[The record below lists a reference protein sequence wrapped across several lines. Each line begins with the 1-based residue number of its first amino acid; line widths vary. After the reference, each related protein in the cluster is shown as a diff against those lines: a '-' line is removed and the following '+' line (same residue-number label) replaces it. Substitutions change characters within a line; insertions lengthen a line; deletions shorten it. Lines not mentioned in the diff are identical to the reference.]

1 MGVVGARVSMG
12 KIEVGRKIILHD
24 LCDTCISLEK
34 QIFICSKM
42 GKLFTAQFEKG
53 LSLEYTAIN
62 LLPNS

>member
-1 MGVVGARVSMG
+1 
-12 KIEVGRKIILHD
+12 
-24 LCDTCISLEK
+24 
-34 QIFICSKM
+34 M